1 MKIFKKSFIGFLV
14 LSLLLSLVT
23 FTGATEE
30 SLKHG
35 VLSYMVSD
43 GEIIITD
50 CDNSVSGAVEI
61 PAEIDSIP
69 VTCIGAMAFYR
80 CQSIESVVIPDSV
93 LTIGDRA
100 FVGCYSLS
108 TVDMSDNITSI
119 GASAFDE
126 CVALKSIDLADGI
139 TVIGESAFYSCTQ
152 LKEITIP
159 AGVESLMGTFG
170 NCIALK
176 EVTVPSNVRVVG
188 YHTFSYCRGL
198 ESVVFEEGVTEL
210 YDYAV
215 VGCNSLKSVT
225 LSSTMEKI
233 GLRAFAEDVQLEDVY
248 FNGTQEEWEAIE
260 IAEGNE
266 PLLNATIHFVEPEV
280 KIKGDIDGD
289 GKINSSDALQ
299 ILKHS
304 VGSELLTE
312 ENFKCADVDSDGVV
326 NSSDALLVLQYA
338 VGKITEF

>member
-1 MKIFKKSFIGFLV
+1 MKIFRKSFIVFLSV
-14 LSLLLSLVT
+14 ALLLTLVQV
-23 FTGATEE
+23 AAVAEDN
-30 SLKHG
+30 LKYG
-35 VLSYMVSD
+35 VLTYEVS
-43 GEIIITD
+43 GNEIIITD
-50 CDNSVSGAVEI
+50 CDDSANGKIEI
-61 PAEIDSIP
+61 PKEIDSKP

-80 CQSIESVVIPDSV
+80 CQSIESVVVPDSV
-93 LTIGDRA
+93 FTIGDRA
-100 FVGCYSLS
+100 FTGCYALS
-108 TVDMSDNITSI
+108 TVDMSDNVTSI

-126 CVALKSIDLADGI
+126 CVALESIDLTDSI
-139 TVIGESAFYSCTQ
+139 TVIGESAFYSCSK

-176 EVTVPSNVRVVG
+176 EVTVPSKVKIVG

-225 LSSTMEKI
+225 LPSTIEKI

-260 IAEGNE
+260 FAEGND
-266 PLLNATIHFVEPEV
+266 PLLNATIHFAAPEAA
-280 KIKGDIDGD
+280 KGDIDGD
-289 GKINSSDALQ
+289 GKINSSDALK
-299 ILKHS
+299 ILRHS
-304 VGSELLTE
+304 VGSELLCE
-312 ENFKCADVDSDGVV
+312 EKIKCADVDPDGII
-326 NSSDALLVLQYA
+326 NSSDALRVLQYA
-338 VGKITEF
+338 VGKITKF